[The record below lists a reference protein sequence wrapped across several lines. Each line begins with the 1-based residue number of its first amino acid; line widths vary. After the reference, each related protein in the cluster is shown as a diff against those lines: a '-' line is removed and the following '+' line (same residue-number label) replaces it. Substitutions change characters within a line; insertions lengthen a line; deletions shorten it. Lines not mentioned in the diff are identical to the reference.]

1 MISRSASYQIF
12 NKFVF
17 SPDQKTLTS
26 LFTFLTSQKHVLFCS
41 DSSVFSNQL
50 NSRNIY
56 SIEIRKPT
64 PFIHVSLFSN
74 ITNDNFED
82 SCRYTVHIR
91 RSKRFFLS
99 HNNTGHHNYSVSENN
114 QIVKN
119 SIFFT
124 LLKPSLMF

>member
-1 MISRSASYQIF
+1 MISRSAFYQIF

-82 SCRYTVHIR
+82 SCRYMYTYV
-91 RSKRFFLS
+91 
-99 HNNTGHHNYSVSENN
+99 E
-114 QIVKN
+114 VKD
-119 SIFFT
+119 SSYPT
-124 LLKPSLMF
+124 TTPTTALAG